1 MEQVSVQRRIDALRG
16 WMFTGNMKPVLPGA
30 YFTIEVDG
38 RPIVVFHAERLA
50 QARELTHEQW
60 LREDLC
66 RLKCNGEPV
75 CTPTSKLIA
84 RYASGEE
91 IAASARSA
99 GQTEANGDEIVFT
112 YLIKPDNVAKNWFS

>member
-1 MEQVSVQRRIDALRG
+1 VQRKIDALRG
-16 WMFTGNMKPVLPGA
+16 RMFNGNMKPVLPGA

-38 RPIVVFHAERLA
+38 RPTIVFHAERLA

-75 CTPTSKLIA
+75 CTSTSKLIA

-91 IAASARSA
+91 IAALAPSA
-99 GQTEANGDEIVFT
+99 GEAKLNGDEVVFG
-112 YLIKPDNVAKNWFS
+112 YLVKLDD

>member
-1 MEQVSVQRRIDALRG
+1 
-16 WMFTGNMKPVLPGA
+16 MFTGNMKPVLPGA

-50 QARELTHEQW
+50 QGRELTHEQW

-75 CTPTSKLIA
+75 CTPKSKLIA

-91 IAASARSA
+91 IAASARNF
-99 GQTEANGDEIVFT
+99 GQTKANGDEIVFT
-112 YLIKPDNVAKNWFS
+112 YLIKPDNIAKNWFS